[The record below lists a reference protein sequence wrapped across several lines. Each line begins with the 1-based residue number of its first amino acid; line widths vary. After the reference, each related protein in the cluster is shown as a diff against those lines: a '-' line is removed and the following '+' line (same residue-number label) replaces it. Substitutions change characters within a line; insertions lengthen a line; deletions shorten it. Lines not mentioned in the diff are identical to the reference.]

1 MFRHLPRLRLWPLAW
16 IALAAA
22 CRKEPM
28 PPQWDL
34 DLLAPLA
41 TTSLTVAD
49 LVPDSLLTSDPAG
62 NVSIRYT
69 SVLFTLELDT
79 LLTAPDTS
87 FGYAYALPV
96 PGPITFPAGTTME
109 TSDEATQ
116 FELDQMQLSRLDIR
130 SGTVQLSIANS
141 MPGNIIGDFSLPG
154 TTLGGSPF
162 SIQLTMPPGVPGQ
175 PSTSVQDRDLAG
187 YSLDLRGPD
196 LNAVNT
202 LETHL
207 AYSCSPDFGPV
218 SISDQDSLLATVSY
232 QGIVPAYATGYF
244 GNQLIHLD
252 PGSSTLDIFT
262 GLSGSLDVDQV
273 TAALRIR
280 NGIGADL
287 RADIH
292 YLRSVNT
299 ASGQQVDLQHVIT
312 AGPVNI
318 DRATDLGSSFQA
330 AENLFTMDQGNS
342 NLEAFL
348 ENLPDRV
355 EYAMDVTI
363 NPLGNISNGHDFLYY
378 DSQVTAEMDVD
389 LPLRLIATDL
399 TLTKD
404 VPVDLPG
411 SAEGHALQS
420 GVLHLFV
427 DNGFPFSAALS
438 LAITD
443 GNGQVLAL
451 LPPGGTVASG
461 TLGPDGL
468 ISGMVASQLHVVLS
482 EEQTDLLYQ
491 GKHLRITAAFNTA
504 DQDQHVTILDSYR
517 MDLQVT
523 MDANY
528 VVNGDD

>member
-1 MFRHLPRLRLWPLAW
+1 MPRLRPWPLAC

-22 CRKEPM
+22 CQKEPV

-49 LVPDSLLTSDPAG
+49 LVPDSLLSSDPEG

-69 SVLFTLELDT
+69 SELFTLELDT

-109 TSDEATQ
+109 TSDDATQ
-116 FELDQMQLSRLDIR
+116 FELDQLQLSRLDIR
-130 SGTVQLSIANS
+130 SGTVRLTIANT
-141 MPGNIIGDFSLPG
+141 MPGHIIGDFSLPG
-154 TTLGGSPF
+154 ATLAGNPF
-162 SIQLTMPPGVPGQ
+162 SIQLTMPPGAPGQ

-187 YSLDLRGPD
+187 YSLDLRGPG
-196 LNAVNT
+196 LNTVNT

-207 AYSCSPDFGPV
+207 AYACSPDFGPV
-218 SISDQDSLLATVSY
+218 SITDQDSLLATVGY
-232 QGIVPAYATGYF
+232 QDIVPAYATGYF
-244 GNQLIHLD
+244 GNQLIQLD
-252 PGSSTLDIFT
+252 PGFSTLDVFS
-262 GLSGSLDVDQV
+262 GLSGSLDVAQV
-273 TAALRIR
+273 TASLRIR

-287 RADIH
+287 RADIE

-299 ASGQQVDLQHVIT
+299 ASGQQVDLQHAIT
-312 AGPVNI
+312 SGPVNI

-355 EYAMDVTI
+355 EYAMDLTI

-378 DSQVTAEMDVD
+378 DSQVTAELDVD
-389 LPLRLIATDL
+389 LPLRLIASDL
-399 TLTKD
+399 TLSKEVT
-404 VPVDLPG
+404 VELPG

-420 GVLHLFV
+420 GVLHLFA
-427 DNGFPFSAALS
+427 DNGFPFSAALA

-443 GNGQVLAL
+443 GHGQVLTL
-451 LPPGGTVASG
+451 LGPGGTVASG
-461 TLGPDGL
+461 TLGTDGL
-468 ISGMVASQLHVVLS
+468 VSGMVASHFDVVLS
-482 EEQTDLLYQ
+482 EEQMDLLYQ
-491 GKHLRITAAFNTA
+491 GKHLRITAVFNTA
-504 DQDQHVTILDSYR
+504 DQDQHVTVLDRYR

-523 MDANY
+523 MEANY